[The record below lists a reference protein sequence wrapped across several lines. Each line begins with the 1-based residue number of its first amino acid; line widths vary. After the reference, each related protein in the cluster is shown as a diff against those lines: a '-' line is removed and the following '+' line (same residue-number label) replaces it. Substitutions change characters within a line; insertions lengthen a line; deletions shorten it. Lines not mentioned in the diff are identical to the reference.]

1 MLTQVQTIAIL
12 VGIIS
17 FVAGV
22 IFRSRFKNSGEVN
35 DALLEDVDTLE
46 DAVKEWREKFYE
58 LQERIVHD
66 FPTYFSVNAKGP
78 LIKENPISKPITLV
92 DILMQVKS
100 KGLLMRNDAMQL
112 YELGF
117 PVYMMIATHTASS
130 GDRVKKYIQDHGIGF
145 EILIESLI
153 SEYPDVTKKALEEIK
168 EIEQR
173 QVYDKYSKGEWVDRQ
188 LKSLKV
194 SEGVIKDNLKTIKAI
209 EKTNGSKRGLVVGR
223 QFVVDS
229 INRGHGSDAQD

>member
-1 MLTQVQTIAIL
+1 MLTQVQIIVVL
-12 VGIIS
+12 VAVIS

-22 IFRSRFKNSGEVN
+22 IFRSRFKNSGDVN

-78 LIKENPISKPITLV
+78 L
-92 DILMQVKS
+92 
-100 KGLLMRNDAMQL
+100 
-112 YELGF
+112 
-117 PVYMMIATHTASS
+117 
-130 GDRVKKYIQDHGIGF
+130 
-145 EILIESLI
+145 
-153 SEYPDVTKKALEEIK
+153 IK